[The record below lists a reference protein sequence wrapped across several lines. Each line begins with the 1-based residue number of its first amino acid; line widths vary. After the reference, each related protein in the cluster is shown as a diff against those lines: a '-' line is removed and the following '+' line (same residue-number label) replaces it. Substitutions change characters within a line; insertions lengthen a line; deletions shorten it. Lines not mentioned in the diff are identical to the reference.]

1 VTKENDVPFPTN
13 TEIILMR
20 QWASYL
26 ATPIFIIDPQGDL
39 VYFNEPAEGILGLRF
54 DETGA
59 MPLQEWGTIFIPL
72 DVAGNALSPE
82 ALPLTMALRQERP
95 VHGDFV
101 IKGLDEVKR
110 HLEVTAFPIRS
121 RERQLLGAVA
131 MFWVLAD

>member
-1 VTKENDVPFPTN
+1 MPFPTN

-39 VYFNEPAEGILGLRF
+39 IYFNEPAEGILGLRF

-72 DVAGNALSPE
+72 DVVGHPLSPE

-101 IKGLDEVKR
+101 IKGLDGVKR
-110 HLEVTAFPIRS
+110 HLAVTAFPIRS
-121 RERQLLGAVA
+121 REGQLLGAVA